1 MRINNFK
8 KRIGSIAAAVSLAI
22 SSTAAFSQASSTQ
35 VEWKKITIN
44 LTTSPG
50 GSFDLYARFLSRHMP
65 KHLPGEPAIII
76 AHRVGSG
83 GMTMTNWLYNVAA
96 KDGSELGMPQRTFP
110 IEPILRKESQ
120 ARYEANKFNWIGSLN
135 SDVGVLVFWQ
145 TPPTLLDDVLSGK
158 PYPVGA
164 TGATSDSATF
174 YRVINRLLGANLQVI
189 PAYPSAT
196 ATVQALESGELRG
209 TAAVSLAT
217 LQYAKSD
224 WITTGRVK
232 LLMQM
237 TVARSKLLPDV
248 PSIKE
253 LVKEPLDR
261 EVIDLILSCQDLGR
275 PLIAPPG
282 MSPERTK
289 ILRSALTS
297 TMNDPEAI
305 ADAKKMSL
313 LLDYIPGEMA
323 DEMLAKIFASRK
335 EAIARAQS
343 VLAD

>member
-1 MRINNFK
+1 MRINNFIK
-8 KRIGSIAAAVSLAI
+8 LIGSSFCLAI
-22 SSTAAFSQASSTQ
+22 SIAPISAQVSPAP

-83 GMTMTNWLYNVAA
+83 GMTMTNWLYNVAP

-145 TPPTLLDDVLSGK
+145 SPPTSLEDVLSGK
-158 PYPVGA
+158 PFPVGA

-217 LQYAKSD
+217 LQYARAD
-224 WITTGRVK
+224 WISTGRVK
-232 LLMQM
+232 MLMQM
-237 TVARSKLLPDV
+237 TVERSKLLPDV

-253 LVKEPLDR
+253 LVKDPLDR
-261 EVIDLILSCQDLGR
+261 DVIDLILSCQDLGR

-282 MSPERTK
+282 MAPERTK
-289 ILRSALTS
+289 ILRNALTA
-297 TMNDPEAI
+297 TMNDPDAI
-305 ADAKKMSL
+305 ADAKKMNL
-313 LLDYIPGEMA
+313 LLDYISGEQA
-323 DEMLAKIFASRK
+323 DDMVAKIFASRK
-335 EAIARAQS
+335 EVIARARS
-343 VLAD
+343 VFSD

>member
-1 MRINNFK
+1 MTVNYFNKIIPWF
-8 KRIGSIAAAVSLAI
+8 IGALSLAAI
-22 SSTAAFSQASSTQ
+22 ATTAYAQAPSSP

-65 KHLPGEPAIII
+65 KHLPGEPTIIV

-83 GMTMTNWLYNVAA
+83 GMTMTNWLYNVAP

-110 IEPILRKESQ
+110 VEPILRKESQ

-145 TPPTLLDDVLSGK
+145 TPPTSLEDVLGGK
-158 PYPVGA
+158 PFPVGA

-224 WITTGRVK
+224 WITAGQVK

-237 TVARSKLLPDV
+237 TVARSKLIPDV

-253 LVKEPLDR
+253 LVKDDLDR

-282 MSPERTK
+282 MSAERTK
-289 ILRSALTS
+289 ILRGALTK
-297 TMNDPEAI
+297 TMNDAEAI

-313 LLDYIPGEMA
+313 LLDYIPGEVA
-323 DEMLAKIFASRK
+323 DEMLVKIFSSRK
-335 EAIARAQS
+335 EVIARAQS
-343 VLAD
+343 VFGD